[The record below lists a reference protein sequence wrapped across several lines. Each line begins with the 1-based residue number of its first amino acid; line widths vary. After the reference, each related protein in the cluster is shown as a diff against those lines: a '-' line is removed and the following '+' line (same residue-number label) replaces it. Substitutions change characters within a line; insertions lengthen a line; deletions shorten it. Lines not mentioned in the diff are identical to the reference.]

1 MTDKS
6 KTGKNDDGLS
16 EMPFAGEDDNVVKSN
31 TGKNDDGLSEMPF
44 AGEDDNVVKA
54 NTSNNDAKDNKDALD

>member
-1 MTDKS
+1 MSNLLTGDNISKLRKIRENEKTALDKD
-6 KTGKNDDGLS
+6 T
-16 EMPFAGEDDNVVKSN
+16 A
-31 TGKNDDGLSEMPF
+31 KNDDGLSEMPF

>member
-16 EMPFAGEDDNVVKSN
+16 EMPFAGEDDKVVKSN
-31 TGKNDDGLSEMPF
+31 TGKND
-44 AGEDDNVVKA
+44 
-54 NTSNNDAKDNKDALD
+54 AKDNKAALD